1 MNTFNSVVLR
11 LLTLSC
17 AGLLLSACG
26 SLSQVDDQ
34 GHSSEPRFPAVSES
48 YRPQGSYA
56 NLENLA
62 KIQPGMSKA
71 QLYELIGAPHFHEGM
86 FAVRE
91 WDYILRFRRAGQA
104 DLVCQYKVLFD
115 KDLQA
120 QSFLFSP
127 ANCLD
132 QLKPAASPVVQ
143 PAPSVQQV
151 TLSADASFAFDW
163 ADLSAAGRGNL
174 DRLAAQIRRAQ
185 PQRIAVTGHSDR
197 LGSRAHNLDLS
208 RRRAEAVR
216 DYLAALGV
224 PAGLMQ
230 VRGVGAAEPLVSCP
244 DAPREQLIQCL
255 ASNRRVVVELAASAA
270 QPISSEE

>member
-1 MNTFNSVVLR
+1 MNTFKSVTTR
-11 LLTLSC
+11 TLLITC
-17 AGLLLSACG
+17 AGLLLAACG
-26 SLSQVDDQ
+26 TLSHVDEQ
-34 GHSSEPRFPAVSES
+34 GHSTAPRFPAASES

-71 QLYELIGAPHFHEGM
+71 QLYELIGPPHFHEGL

-115 KDLQA
+115 KDLLA

-127 ANCLD
+127 ADCLD
-132 QLKPAASPVVQ
+132 QLKPAASAVVQ
-143 PAPSVQQV
+143 SAPAVQQV
-151 TLSADASFAFDW
+151 TLSADASFAFDQ
-163 ADLSAAGRGNL
+163 ADLSAAGRNNL
-174 DRLAAQIRRAQ
+174 DHLAIRIRHEH
-185 PQRIAVTGHSDR
+185 PQHIAVTGHSDR

-208 RRRAEAVR
+208 LRRAEAVR
-216 DYLAALGV
+216 DYLAAAGV
-224 PAGLMQ
+224 PAESMQ
-230 VRGVGAAEPLVSCP
+230 VRGVGAGEPLVSCP

-255 ASNRRVVVELAASAA
+255 ASNRRVVVEFAASVA
-270 QPISSEE
+270 QPIQSEE

>member
-115 KDLQA
+115 KEA
-120 QSFLFSP
+120 GGQSCCP
-127 ANCLD
+127 AC
-132 QLKPAASPVVQ
+132 S
-143 PAPSVQQV
+143 
-151 TLSADASFAFDW
+151 
-163 ADLSAAGRGNL
+163 
-174 DRLAAQIRRAQ
+174 
-185 PQRIAVTGHSDR
+185 
-197 LGSRAHNLDLS
+197 
-208 RRRAEAVR
+208 
-216 DYLAALGV
+216 
-224 PAGLMQ
+224 
-230 VRGVGAAEPLVSCP
+230 VGAAGNAVRRCQLRLRPGGPERCRSRQPGSPGCADSPCTAATHRGYRALRPPWLARPQSRPLATPRRSGPRLPGRAGCTGGA
-244 DAPREQLIQCL
+244 DAGAWGRC
-255 ASNRRVVVELAASAA
+255 RRAAGELPGCTAGAVD
-270 QPISSEE
+270 PVPGE

>member
-1 MNTFNSVVLR
+1 MNTFNTVAVR
-11 LLTLSC
+11 TLVMAC
-17 AGLLLSACG
+17 AGLLLTACG
-26 SLSQVDDQ
+26 TLSQVDDQ
-34 GHSSEPRFPAVSES
+34 GHSTAPKFPAASES

-71 QLYELIGAPHFHEGM
+71 QLYELIGPPHFHEGL

-115 KDLQA
+115 KGLQA

-127 ANCLD
+127 ADCLD
-132 QLKPAASPVVQ
+132 QLKPVASAAVKVA
-143 PAPSVQQV
+143 PAVQQV
-151 TLSADASFAFDW
+151 TLSADASFAFDR
-163 ADLSAAGRGNL
+163 ADLSAAGRNNL
-174 DRLAAQIRRAQ
+174 DRLAMRIRNEH
-185 PQRIAVTGHSDR
+185 PQHIAVTGHSDR

-208 RRRAEAVR
+208 LRRAEAVR
-216 DYLAALGV
+216 DYLAAAGV
-224 PAGLMQ
+224 PAESMQ

-255 ASNRRVVVELAASAA
+255 ASNRRVVVEFAASMA
-270 QPISSEE
+270 QPIHSEE